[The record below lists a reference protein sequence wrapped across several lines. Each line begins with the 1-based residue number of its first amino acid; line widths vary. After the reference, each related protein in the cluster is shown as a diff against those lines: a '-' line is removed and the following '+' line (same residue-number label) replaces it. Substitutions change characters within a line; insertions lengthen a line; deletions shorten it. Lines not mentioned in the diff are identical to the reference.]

1 MSALAARRW
10 ALIVAPIVAGAFTI
24 VGVIADPAPGAEGRE
39 LVEAYAADPDALNF
53 KSLGYHFAYTIWL
66 AAALGIV
73 GLVRRRGSW
82 LANVAGL
89 LAILGISSIPGFL
102 VSDFIDSAMG
112 RLVGIN
118 EAVRVGDAV
127 EEQWGLAVMA
137 VPGFAG
143 LLLALPLAA
152 IAAWRAALLPWWGAV
167 SVIAGMAAFIGFD
180 ATLAGNVLLTV
191 AFAAF
196 AAALTRMDP
205 AVWQSPWH
213 PADRPGRLSL
223 AWFQRLKLERD
234 RQVPR
239 SRSGWSKS
247 EERG

>member
-137 VPGFAG
+137 VP
-143 LLLALPLAA
+143 PV
-152 IAAWRAALLPWWGAV
+152 PP
-167 SVIAGMAAFIGFD
+167 
-180 ATLAGNVLLTV
+180 
-191 AFAAF
+191 
-196 AAALTRMDP
+196 P
-205 AVWQSPWH
+205 ARPR
-213 PADRPGRLSL
+213 PPPGRRPRGGSRGP
-223 AWFQRLKLERD
+223 AGRLGTAGGRGG
-234 RQVPR
+234 RGRGRTPAR
-239 SRSGWSKS
+239 SGRAGSRSTW
-247 EERG
+247 

>member
-1 MSALAARRW
+1 MSAVAARRW
-10 ALIVAPIVAGAFTI
+10 ALIIAPVVAGTLTI

-39 LVEAYAADPDALNF
+39 LVEAHAADPDALNF

-73 GLVRRRGSW
+73 GLVRRRGAW
-82 LANVAGL
+82 LANVAGV

-118 EAVRVGDAV
+118 ETVRVGEAV

-143 LLLALPLAA
+143 LVLALPLAA
-152 IAAWRAALLPWWGAV
+152 IAAWRAAQLPWWGPLP
-167 SVIAGMAAFIGFD
+167 VIAGMATFIGFD
-180 ATLAGNVLLTV
+180 ATLPGNVLLTV
-191 AFAAF
+191 AFAIF
-196 AAALTRMDP
+196 AAALTRIDP
-205 AVWQSPWH
+205 DVWQSPGTL
-213 PADRPGRLSL
+213 PAIRAASP
-223 AWFQRLKLERD
+223 
-234 RQVPR
+234 
-239 SRSGWSKS
+239 
-247 EERG
+247 

>member
-1 MSALAARRW
+1 MNALAGRRW
-10 ALIVAPIVAGAFTI
+10 ALIVAPVAAGTLTI
-24 VGVIADPAPGAEGRE
+24 VGVIADPAPGVEGRE
-39 LVEAYAADPDALNF
+39 LVAAYASDPDALNF
-53 KSLGYHFAYTIWL
+53 KSLGYFAYTIWL

-82 LANVAGL
+82 LVNVAGL

-118 EAVRVGDAV
+118 ETVRVGEAV

-143 LLLALPLAA
+143 LLLTLPLAA
-152 IAAWRAALLPWWGAV
+152 IAAWRAALLSWWGPA

-180 ATLAGNVLLTV
+180 ATLAGNVLLTI
-191 AFAAF
+191 AFAIF
-196 AAALTRMDP
+196 AAALTRIDP
-205 AVWQSPWH
+205 AVWQSPVTVSATRAAS
-213 PADRPGRLSL
+213 P
-223 AWFQRLKLERD
+223 
-234 RQVPR
+234 
-239 SRSGWSKS
+239 
-247 EERG
+247 

>member
-1 MSALAARRW
+1 MIALAARRW

-66 AAALGIV
+66 AAALGVV

-118 EAVRVGDAV
+118 EAG
-127 EEQWGLAVMA
+127 
-137 VPGFAG
+137 PGG
-143 LLLALPLAA
+143 
-152 IAAWRAALLPWWGAV
+152 
-167 SVIAGMAAFIGFD
+167 
-180 ATLAGNVLLTV
+180 
-191 AFAAF
+191 
-196 AAALTRMDP
+196 DP
-205 AVWQSPWH
+205 AEGQKGV
-213 PADRPGRLSL
+213 AG
-223 AWFQRLKLERD
+223 
-234 RQVPR
+234 V
-239 SRSGWSKS
+239 G
-247 EERG
+247 G